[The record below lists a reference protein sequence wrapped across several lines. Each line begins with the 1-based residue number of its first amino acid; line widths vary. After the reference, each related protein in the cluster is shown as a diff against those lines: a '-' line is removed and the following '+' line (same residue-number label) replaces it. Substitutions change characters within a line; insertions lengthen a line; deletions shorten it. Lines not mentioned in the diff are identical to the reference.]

1 MTPSTVAFSSGLV
14 NRQGFAALPDELYLE
29 IISKLPTPP
38 IPKFAESPEETRGLR
53 ERYKTLL
60 SLSQTC
66 RSLRHVFLRYLCQR
80 VEVYNEMQ
88 TSDGVLPSLYYYR
101 PVSSPNNGHILRVRP
116 YAEEILEQLERVTI
130 RDESLAV
137 HVNVLNLTIPDYSLR
152 TLLPELARC
161 IGLFHNLH
169 TVQLNL
175 YLAEKHDKYVER
187 YFKEYTYPNI
197 RTVSVD
203 GSDLHRMGLAEND
216 DLDVGLVEKCPRLRD
231 ITVDYMSLRISA
243 KLDNSLKRLSLLP
256 KLQTLRLAMHVQFE
270 FLHLGRIWRQFGI
283 SSSSPNWSEIDRC
296 EKWAMEVLHD
306 VKSPEKVNK
315 RVYVISKLK
324 TRCRLV

>member
-1 MTPSTVAFSSGLV
+1 MAPKTRSKRHKNLHATIVPHPTPSTVALCSGSV
-14 NRQGFAALPDELYLE
+14 NRRGFSALPDELYLE
-29 IISKLPTPP
+29 IISNLPTLP
-38 IPKFAESPEETRGLR
+38 IPKLVETPEETKGLR

-66 RSLRHVFLRYLCQR
+66 RSLRRVFLRYLCQR

-88 TSDGVLPSLYYYR
+88 TSHGVLPSLAYYR
-101 PVSSPNNGHILRVRP
+101 PVSSPNNRHILRVRP

-130 RDESLAV
+130 RDESLAI
-137 HVNVLNLTIPDYSLR
+137 HVNVLNLTIPDFSLR

-187 YFKEYTYPNI
+187 YFKGYTYPNI
-197 RTVSVD
+197 QT
-203 GSDLHRMGLAEND
+203 
-216 DLDVGLVEKCPRLRD
+216 C
-231 ITVDYMSLRISA
+231 
-243 KLDNSLKRLSLLP
+243 DNSLKRLSLLP
-256 KLQTLRLAMHVQFE
+256 KLQTLRLEMHVQF
-270 FLHLGRIWRQFGI
+270 HLGRIWRQFDI
-283 SSSSPNWSEIDRC
+283 SSSAPNWPEIDQW
-296 EKWAMEVLHD
+296 EEWAMEVLQN

-315 RVYVISKLK
+315 RLFIISRRE
-324 TRCRLV
+324 TRCRFV